1 MNYLTPESEQQEYIE
16 RCRKAY
22 SELHMEKVAYNLE
35 LLNQKSE
42 QSEPTPMPYYPRQ
55 EP

>member
-1 MNYLTPESEQQEYIE
+1 MNYLTPESEQQEYIAK
-16 RCRKAY
+16 CKAA
-22 SELHMEKVAYNLE
+22 SLE
-35 LLNQKSE
+35 LLKEKSE